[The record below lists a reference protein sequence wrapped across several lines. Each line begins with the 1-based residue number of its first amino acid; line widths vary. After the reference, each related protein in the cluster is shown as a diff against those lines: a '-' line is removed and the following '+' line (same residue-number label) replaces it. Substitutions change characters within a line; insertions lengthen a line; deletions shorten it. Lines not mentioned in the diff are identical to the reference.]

1 MNGANVD
8 TTVRL
13 DKKNEKQRNF
23 LSRLG
28 RWIEPVFKLF
38 HVVSIIGALLFSVT
52 RNEDEILKRK
62 QSVQTKSIQYVNNK
76 RTRF

>member
-1 MNGANVD
+1 MF
-8 TTVRL
+8 RQ
-13 DKKNEKQRNF
+13 DKKKKQRNF

-38 HVVSIIGALLFSVT
+38 HVVSILGALLFSVT

-62 QSVQTKSIQYVNNK
+62 QPVQTSIQYVNNK